1 MSTIRMIGLLAAATL
16 LLTSA
21 CATAPETEA
30 RRQGV
35 RADIDEILRLSAN
48 SEESEEPLRCLSN
61 AQFRNFRALDEN
73 HLLFEGSA
81 DRLWV
86 NTLRMPCPDLKWG
99 EILVVRPF
107 LGSRICDSDRFSVQD
122 WFDWPWYRR
131 APWRWGSWGTGM
143 QCTLGTF
150 QPVTSDQVAE
160 IDAVLDR
167 P

>member
-1 MSTIRMIGLLAAATL
+1 MSTIRMTALLGLVTL
-16 LLTSA
+16 LLTSG

-30 RRQGV
+30 RQQAM
-35 RADIDEILRLSAN
+35 RADIDAILNVPLDTD
-48 SEESEEPLRCLSN
+48 EYGETLRCLSN
-61 AQFRNFRALDEN
+61 AQFRSYRALDES
-73 HLLFEGSA
+73 HLLFEGA
-81 DRLWV
+81 GDRLWV

-99 EILVVRPF
+99 DVLVVRPF
-107 LGSRICDSDRFSVQD
+107 LGSQLCDTDRFSVQD

-131 APWRWGSWGTGM
+131 APWRWGNWGTGM